1 MIQFCLY
8 TFFRRDE
15 VSLERL
21 ISNTSEKENKL
32 DDTPQTILDLRKAG
46 SRNRSSDMEKIMKEM
61 DVGNNNSNNSD
72 SGNEN
77 KPNTEEDDLIAL
89 IDGEL

>member
-1 MIQFCLY
+1 M
-8 TFFRRDE
+8 
-15 VSLERL
+15 ERL